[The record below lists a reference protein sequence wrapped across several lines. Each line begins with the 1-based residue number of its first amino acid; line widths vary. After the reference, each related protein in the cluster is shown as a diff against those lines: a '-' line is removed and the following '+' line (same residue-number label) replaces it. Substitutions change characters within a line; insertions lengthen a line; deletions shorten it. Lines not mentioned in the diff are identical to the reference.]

1 MSMTGRYSVAAFR
14 RITADAMVWG
24 PSGVRLDASQCHA
37 VHTSRAKSLGFRLF
51 LERGCDS

>member
-37 VHTSRAKSLGFRLF
+37 VHTSRAKFIGISPV
-51 LERGCDS
+51 S